1 MLRAIS
7 EIAAAITVWSPAL
20 KPTSAASSRPCCRA
34 LTTSTSDAMVMASSS
49 DMIAARLDLAV
60 EEHESFLKIQCGR
73 HPLEGEAELDHGE
86 GDLGLDADDH
96 RLRAAQARHVGE
108 VAQRP
113 HREGV
118 HHVERGH
125 VHDHTA
131 GAELPHPRHQRLTQ
145 LREIGVG

>member
-20 KPTSAASSRPCCRA
+20 KPTSSASSRPRWRA

-49 DMIAARLDLAV
+49 DMIAARLDLTV
-60 EEHESFLKIQCGR
+60 EEHESFLKVQRGR
-73 HPLEGEAELDHGE
+73 HPFQSEAELHHGE
-86 GDLGLDADDH
+86 GDLRLDADDH
-96 RLRAAQARHVGE
+96 RLGAAQPRHVRE

-113 HREGV
+113 HRERV

-125 VHDHTA
+125 VHDHAA
-131 GAELPHPRHQRLTQ
+131 GAEFSHPRHERFP
-145 LREIGVG
+145 